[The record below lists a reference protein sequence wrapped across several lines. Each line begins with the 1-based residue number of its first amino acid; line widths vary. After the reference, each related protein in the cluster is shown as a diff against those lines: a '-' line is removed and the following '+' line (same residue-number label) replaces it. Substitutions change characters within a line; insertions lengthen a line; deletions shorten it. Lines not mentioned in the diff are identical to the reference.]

1 MLVLKLFLYNLFRSV
16 SFMQLAQ
23 LLQHAHRGQV
33 EELNLISIEG
43 GIYLLEIRQSG
54 QPQLLHDEHG
64 KTLRLR
70 SVEHARD
77 LLKELPTLPFYLIHA
92 VVHEEM
98 CGLPA
103 GPQQRLRVPISLAC
117 QW

>member
-1 MLVLKLFLYNLFRSV
+1 MYL
-16 SFMQLAQ
+16 QDLAT
-23 LLQHAHRGQV
+23 HAVAGRV
-33 EELNLISIEG
+33 DALELISLEG
-43 GIYLLEIRQSG
+43 GIYLLDIYLQG
-54 QPQLLHDEHG
+54 QRHSLTDDRG
-64 KTLRLR
+64 KVWHLR

>member
-1 MLVLKLFLYNLFRSV
+1 MNLP
-16 SFMQLAQ
+16 Q
-23 LLQHAHRGQV
+23 LLLHAQHGQV

-43 GIYLLEIRQSG
+43 GIYLLEIRLDG
-54 QPQLLHDEHG
+54 QPKLLRDERG
-64 KTLRLR
+64 QTLRLR

-77 LLKELPTLPFYLIHA
+77 LLQELPPLPFYLVHA

-98 CGLPA
+98 CGFPA

>member
-1 MLVLKLFLYNLFRSV
+1 MHAVVAMNLP
-16 SFMQLAQ
+16 Q
-23 LLQHAHRGQV
+23 LLQHAHNGRV
-33 EELNLISIEG
+33 EALDLIVIEG
-43 GIYLLEIRQSG
+43 GIYLLEIRLDG
-54 QPQLLHDEHG
+54 QPQLLRDARG
-64 KTLRLR
+64 QTLRLR

-77 LLKELPTLPFYLIHA
+77 LLQELPPLPFHLVHA

>member
-1 MLVLKLFLYNLFRSV
+1 MNLQDLS
-16 SFMQLAQ
+16 L
-23 LLQHAHRGQV
+23 HAHAGHIDA
-33 EELNLISIEG
+33 LNLISIEG
-43 GIYLLEIRQSG
+43 GIYLLEIRIGG
-54 QPQLLHDEHG
+54 QPQLLRDERG

-77 LLKELPTLPFYLIHA
+77 LLQELPPLPFHLIHA

-103 GPQQRLRVPISLAC
+103 GPQQRLRVPISLAS

>member
-1 MLVLKLFLYNLFRSV
+1 MNLP
-16 SFMQLAQ
+16 Q
-23 LLQHAHRGQV
+23 LLLHAQHGQV

-43 GIYLLEIRQSG
+43 GIYLLEIRIGG
-54 QPQLLHDEHG
+54 QPQLLRDAHG
-64 KTLRLR
+64 QTLRLR

-77 LLKELPTLPFYLIHA
+77 LLQELPPLPFHLIQA

-98 CGLPA
+98 CGLPS
-103 GPQQRLRVPISLAC
+103 GPQQRLRVHISLAC

>member
-1 MLVLKLFLYNLFRSV
+1 MNLP
-16 SFMQLAQ
+16 Q
-23 LLQHAHRGQV
+23 LLQHAHSGQV
-33 EELNLISIEG
+33 DELNLISIEG
-43 GIYLLEIRQSG
+43 GIYLLEIRQNG
-54 QPQLLHDEHG
+54 QPQLLRDEQG

-70 SVEHARD
+70 SVEQARD
-77 LLKELPTLPFYLIHA
+77 LLKELPALPFYLIHA

-103 GPQQRLRVPISLAC
+103 GPQQRLRVPISMVC

>member
-1 MLVLKLFLYNLFRSV
+1 MNLP
-16 SFMQLAQ
+16 Q
-23 LLQHAHRGQV
+23 LLLHAQHGQV

-43 GIYLLEIRQSG
+43 GIYLLEIRLDG
-54 QPQLLHDEHG
+54 QPQLLRDERG
-64 KTLRLR
+64 QTLRLR

-77 LLKELPTLPFYLIHA
+77 LLQELPPLPFHLVHA

>member
-1 MLVLKLFLYNLFRSV
+1 MN
-16 SFMQLAQ
+16 LAQ
-23 LLQHAHRGQV
+23 LLQHAHNGQV
-33 EELNLISIEG
+33 DELNLIAIEG
-43 GIYLLEIRQSG
+43 GIYLLEIHLGG
-54 QPQLLHDEHG
+54 QPQLLRDAQG
-64 KTLRLR
+64 QTLRLR

-77 LLKELPTLPFYLIHA
+77 LLQGLPLLPFHLIHA

-103 GPQQRLRVPISLAC
+103 GPQQRLRVPISLSS

>member
-1 MLVLKLFLYNLFRSV
+1 MNLP
-16 SFMQLAQ
+16 Q
-23 LLQHAHRGQV
+23 LLLHAQHGQV

-43 GIYLLEIRQSG
+43 GIYLLEIRIGG
-54 QPQLLHDEHG
+54 QPQLLRDERG
-64 KTLRLR
+64 QTLRLR

-77 LLKELPTLPFYLIHA
+77 LPQERPPLPFYLIHA

-103 GPQQRLRVPISLAC
+103 GPQQRLRVPISLAS

>member
-1 MLVLKLFLYNLFRSV
+1 MNLP
-16 SFMQLAQ
+16 Q
-23 LLQHAHRGQV
+23 LLQHAHSGQV
-33 EELNLISIEG
+33 DELNLISIEG
-43 GIYLLEIRQSG
+43 GIYLLEIRHND
-54 QPQLLHDEHG
+54 QPQLLRDEQG

-77 LLKELPTLPFYLIHA
+77 LLKELPALPFYLIHA

-103 GPQQRLRVPISLAC
+103 GPQQRLRVPISMVC

>member
-1 MLVLKLFLYNLFRSV
+1 MNLP
-16 SFMQLAQ
+16 Q
-23 LLQHAHRGQV
+23 LLQHAREGRI
-33 EELNLISIEG
+33 EELNLICIEG
-43 GIYLLEIRQSG
+43 GIYLLEICLDG
-54 QPQLLHDEHG
+54 QRHLLRD
-64 KTLRLR
+64 KQAQTFRLR

-77 LLKELPTLPFYLIHA
+77 LLQELPPVPFHLIHA

-103 GPQQRLRVPISLAC
+103 GPQQRLRVPISLAS

>member
-1 MLVLKLFLYNLFRSV
+1 MNLP
-16 SFMQLAQ
+16 Q
-23 LLQHAHRGQV
+23 LLQHAHNGQV
-33 EELNLISIEG
+33 DELNLISIEG
-43 GIYLLEIRQSG
+43 GIYLLEIRQG
-54 QPQLLHDEHG
+54 DRAQLLRDERG
-64 KTLRLR
+64 QTLRLR

-77 LLKELPTLPFYLIHA
+77 LLQELPPLPFHLIHA

>member
-1 MLVLKLFLYNLFRSV
+1 MNLP
-16 SFMQLAQ
+16 Q
-23 LLQHAHRGQV
+23 LLQHAHNGQV
-33 EELNLISIEG
+33 DELNLISIEG
-43 GIYLLEIRQSG
+43 GIYLLEIRQG
-54 QPQLLHDEHG
+54 DRAQLLRDERG
-64 KTLRLR
+64 QTLRLR

-77 LLKELPTLPFYLIHA
+77 LLQELPPLPVHLIHA

-98 CGLPA
+98 CGFPA